1 MTSASDQS
9 SPSAPSGSASSAR
22 SLEFAQALD
31 RYIASYAAGDR
42 IRQDSCVE
50 VLLEGRKVPR
60 RQSAIRQIGGFIA
73 LALTCLG
80 NAMSAGGKSSAV
92 GIM

>member
-9 SPSAPSGSASSAR
+9 SASAPDGSASSAR
-22 SLEFAQALD
+22 SLEFAEALD
-31 RYIASYAAGDR
+31 RYIASYAAEER
-42 IRQDSCVE
+42 IRHEKGVQ
-50 VLLEGRKVPR
+50 VLVDGRKAPR
-60 RQSAIRQIGGFIA
+60 RQSAMRQLGGFIA

-80 NAMSAGGKSSAV
+80 KAMSAGGRSTPV